1 MNDNFYKSLFVVFG
15 AGAMTLGVG
24 CFGSDSNDDGG
35 SGGSSGSAGSGAGT
49 AGSGGAPAGGVV
61 IMPDASG
68 WVDAMAEG
76 NTFGVQGAWYP
87 YGDAYG
93 EAKCMTV
100 GMHTEAECSKI
111 DTPNPDV
118 MGFEN
123 VGGKMCTSG
132 TVAKVI
138 NGPGTVMMPDYSNI
152 WGAGIGLDLN
162 ATGGDNSV
170 KSVFN
175 FTEKGI
181 TGISFEIDTPPLVG
195 LRVEFPMPATEGH
208 ADGSNYWGAGMTF
221 PPSPVVA
228 GVNVVKWG
236 EVQGPRGAIAFDP
249 SQVLSIQFH
258 VPAGTAATGTFN
270 YCISNLTFLTN

>member
-24 CFGSDSNDDGG
+24 CFGSDGNDG
-35 SGGSSGSAGSGAGT
+35 SGGSSGSAGSAGS
-49 AGSGGAPAGGVV
+49 AGSSGSGGAPAGGVV
-61 IMPDASG
+61 IMPDPTG
-68 WVDAMAEG
+68 WVDGMAEG

-100 GMHTEAECSKI
+100 GMHTAAECSTI
-111 DTPNPDV
+111 TTPDPLV
-118 MGFEN
+118 MGFAN
-123 VGGKMCTSG
+123 TAGKMCTAG
-132 TVAKVI
+132 TVAQVI

-170 KSVFN
+170 KSVFD
-175 FTEKGI
+175 FTAKGI
-181 TGISFEIDTPPLVG
+181 TGISFEIDTVPLPG

-208 ADGSNYWGAGMTF
+208 ADGSNYWGAAMTF
-221 PPSPVVA
+221 PPSPVVP
-228 GVNVVKWG
+228 GVNVVKWA
-236 EVQGPRGAIAFDP
+236 EVQGPRGAIAFDA

-258 VPAGTAATGTFN
+258 VPASAAASGTFN